1 MTPLGS
7 GQGGD
12 IGQLNINP
20 QIDTQ
25 LNTPVYPVMVGANCI
40 RPPMIHVVFTIYGA
54 DYFHHLKYR
63 YIRM

>member
-12 IGQLNINP
+12 LGQMLINP
-20 QIDTQ
+20 KIDTQ
-25 LNTPVYPVMVGANCI
+25 LNTPVYPVMVGANRI
-40 RPPMIHVVFTIYGA
+40 RPPMIQVVFHIYGA
-54 DYFHHLKYR
+54 DFFPYLKYR